1 VSVVVS
7 QVELD
12 QLRQIAKERGTSVSG
27 LVRDAAFARLKIR
40 R

>member
-7 QVELD
+7 QIELD
-12 QLRQIAKERGTSVSG
+12 QLRRIAAERGTSVSG
-27 LVRDAAFARLKIR
+27 LVRDAAFAKLKIR